1 MKKLITGGLIT
12 TATDVY
18 EADLLIEN
26 GKIVQIGKNLLA
38 EGAEIIDAAGKY
50 VMPGGID
57 PHTHLDMPF
66 NNTVTDDDWKSGTI
80 AAAF

>member
-66 NNTVTDDDWKSGTI
+66 NN
-80 AAAF
+80 